1 MCQVY
6 DILTRSQTYAISQ
19 ACTTDGCRHMVA
31 LEPQRSMMAVLREN
45 VPRIPPILVFFVAL
59 EIMQCKYGDRL
70 VVCGLLA
77 G

>member
-1 MCQVY
+1 
-6 DILTRSQTYAISQ
+6 
-19 ACTTDGCRHMVA
+19 MVA